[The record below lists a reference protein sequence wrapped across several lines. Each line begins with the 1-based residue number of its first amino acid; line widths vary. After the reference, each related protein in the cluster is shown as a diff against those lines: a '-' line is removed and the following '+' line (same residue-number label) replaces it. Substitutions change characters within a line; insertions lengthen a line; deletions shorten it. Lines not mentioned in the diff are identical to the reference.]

1 MRNKVFV
8 FDLDDTLY
16 KEIDFLRSAY
26 RETADW
32 VEVEFSQTD
41 IYPFMICHLYTSPS
55 PRD

>member
-26 RETADW
+26 REIAGIIT
-32 VEVEFSQTD
+32 
-41 IYPFMICHLYTSPS
+41 
-55 PRD
+55 